1 MNISYKWLLEY
12 LPCTLS
18 PQEIA
23 DTLTSIGLETGGV
36 EEIETIRGGLR
47 GLVIGHVLT
56 CEEHPNSDHLHI
68 TMVDVGADAPLQIVC
83 GAPNVAAGQKVVV
96 ATVGTTLYHGEEEF
110 AIKKSK
116 IRGVESFGMI
126 CSEMEIGVGSSNDGI
141 IVLPS
146 DAPVGM
152 PAAEYYHVES
162 DYCIEVD
169 ITPNRVDATSHYGV
183 ARDLAASLKR
193 NGVPAELKLPKIG
206 PLVNQPQEYS
216 EIVVTISPE
225 GLLIIYQKLKNLFEQ
240 PNALDTRFNAP
251 HRNVTEKDL
260 DSILNELSNYS
271 SSSNTG
277 KFCRKKEFRGDP
289 PRPSDNP
296 QQDRTLL
303 DLEIDIYDGCIGSK
317 FYDILLQISEEER
330 DKLDI
335 VYLKKQDCSRIN
347 VKIPTLK
354 DNASTLPCP
363 RYQGLVIRDI
373 TVGESPEWLRNRLQ
387 AIGLRPI
394 NNIVD
399 ITNYVLHEF
408 GQPLHAFDLAFI
420 KGDQVH
426 VQTVAEGTPFVTL
439 DGVERKLTAEDL
451 MICDSNGDPMCVAG
465 VFGGLHSGVTE
476 KTKDIFL
483 ESANFN
489 PTMVRRTARRLG
501 LNTDSSFRFERGLD
515 PERTDWALR
524 RAASLILEIAGGRL
538 GGMTDVYPNPLKP
551 HQICLSFEKV
561 NSVIGR
567 TIEPETVRSI
577 LDSLEIRISKEEDGV
592 MTLEVPRYRTDVT
605 RDVDVIEEIMR
616 IYGYNQVELTG
627 YIRASLGHETETDRR
642 YKWQTV
648 VSEQLV
654 GAGFNEILNN
664 SLTAGSYYEG
674 LKTHPRE
681 MAVELMNPLSQE
693 LNCMRQTL
701 LFGGLETLSHNL
713 RRKHLSLYLFEWG
726 KCYRFHAAKRTDET
740 PLSAYAEDDRL
751 SIWICG
757 QRVHNSWAHPE
768 EPTSVFELK
777 AVVEQVLCRV
787 GIETGAYT
795 LETADNDLYASAMEV
810 KTRSGK
816 LLGTFGTVSTELI
829 KRFDIEQPVY
839 FAELLWDALMSESA
853 RYKLEARDLPR
864 FPEVKRD
871 LALLLDKA
879 VSFAE
884 IESLARGCEKKLL
897 RRVELF
903 DVYEG
908 KNLPAG
914 KKSYAVSFFLRN
926 DEKTLNDKQIE
937 AIMAKIRKTLEQ
949 KLGAQ
954 LR

>member
-68 TMVDVGADAPLQIVC
+68 TTVDVGADAPLQIVC

-126 CSEMEIGVGSSNDGI
+126 CSEVEIGVGSSNDGI

-193 NGVPAELKLPKIG
+193 NGVPAELKLPE
-206 PLVNQPQEYS
+206 VNLP
-216 EIVVTISPE
+216 TD
-225 GLLIIYQKLKNLFEQ
+225 II
-240 PNALDTRFNAP
+240 D
-251 HRNVTEKDL
+251 
-260 DSILNELSNYS
+260 
-271 SSSNTG
+271 
-277 KFCRKKEFRGDP
+277 
-289 PRPSDNP
+289 
-296 QQDRTLL
+296 
-303 DLEIDIYDGCIGSK
+303 
-317 FYDILLQISEEER
+317 
-330 DKLDI
+330 
-335 VYLKKQDCSRIN
+335 SRIE
-347 VKIPTLK
+347 VKVADAT
-354 DNASTLPCP
+354 ACP
-363 RYQGLVIRDI
+363 RYQGLVIKGI
-373 TVGESPEWLRNRLQ
+373 TVRESPEWLRNRLQ

-420 KGDQVH
+420 KGDRVH

-476 KTKDIFL
+476 KTTDIFL

-524 RAASLILEIAGGRL
+524 RAASLILEIAGGHL

-551 HQICLSFEKV
+551 HRISLSFEKV

-567 TIEPETVRSI
+567 TIEPEMVRSI
-577 LDSLEIRISKEEDGV
+577 LNSLEIRISKEEDGV

-740 PLSAYAEDDRL
+740 PLSVYAEDDRL
-751 SIWICG
+751 GIWICG

-829 KRFDIEQPVY
+829 KRFDIEQPIY

-937 AIMAKIRKTLEQ
+937 AIMAKIRTTLEQ

>member
-68 TMVDVGADAPLQIVC
+68 TTVDVGADAPLQIVC

-126 CSEMEIGVGSSNDGI
+126 CSEVEIGVGSSNDGI

-193 NGVPAELKLPKIG
+193 NGVPAELKLPE
-206 PLVNQPQEYS
+206 VNLP
-216 EIVVTISPE
+216 TD
-225 GLLIIYQKLKNLFEQ
+225 II
-240 PNALDTRFNAP
+240 D
-251 HRNVTEKDL
+251 
-260 DSILNELSNYS
+260 
-271 SSSNTG
+271 
-277 KFCRKKEFRGDP
+277 
-289 PRPSDNP
+289 
-296 QQDRTLL
+296 
-303 DLEIDIYDGCIGSK
+303 
-317 FYDILLQISEEER
+317 
-330 DKLDI
+330 
-335 VYLKKQDCSRIN
+335 SRIE
-347 VKIPTLK
+347 VKVADAT
-354 DNASTLPCP
+354 ACP
-363 RYQGLVIRDI
+363 RYQGLVIKGI
-373 TVGESPEWLRNRLQ
+373 TVRESPEWLRNRLQ

-577 LDSLEIRISKEEDGV
+577 LDSLEIRISKEGDGV

-616 IYGYNQVELTG
+616 IYGYNHVELTG

-740 PLSAYAEDDRL
+740 PLSVYAEDDRL
-751 SIWICG
+751 GIWICG

-816 LLGTFGTVSTELI
+816 LLGTFGTVSTEQI

-903 DVYEG
+903 DVYKG

-937 AIMAKIRKTLEQ
+937 ATMAKIRTTLEQ

>member
-68 TMVDVGADAPLQIVC
+68 TTVDVGADAPLQIVC

-126 CSEMEIGVGSSNDGI
+126 CSEVEIGVGSSNDGI

-193 NGVPAELKLPKIG
+193 NGVPAELKLPE
-206 PLVNQPQEYS
+206 VNLP
-216 EIVVTISPE
+216 TD
-225 GLLIIYQKLKNLFEQ
+225 II
-240 PNALDTRFNAP
+240 D
-251 HRNVTEKDL
+251 
-260 DSILNELSNYS
+260 
-271 SSSNTG
+271 
-277 KFCRKKEFRGDP
+277 
-289 PRPSDNP
+289 
-296 QQDRTLL
+296 
-303 DLEIDIYDGCIGSK
+303 
-317 FYDILLQISEEER
+317 
-330 DKLDI
+330 
-335 VYLKKQDCSRIN
+335 SRIE
-347 VKIPTLK
+347 VKVADAT
-354 DNASTLPCP
+354 ACP
-363 RYQGLVIRDI
+363 RYQGLVIKGI
-373 TVGESPEWLRNRLQ
+373 TVRESPEWLRNRLQ

-751 SIWICG
+751 GIWICG

-816 LLGTFGTVSTELI
+816 LLGTFGTVSTEQI

-937 AIMAKIRKTLEQ
+937 AIMAKIRTTLEQ

>member
-68 TMVDVGADAPLQIVC
+68 TTVDVGADAPLQIVC

-126 CSEMEIGVGSSNDGI
+126 CSEVEIGVGSSNDGI

-193 NGVPAELKLPKIG
+193 NGVPAELKLPE
-206 PLVNQPQEYS
+206 VNLP
-216 EIVVTISPE
+216 TD
-225 GLLIIYQKLKNLFEQ
+225 II
-240 PNALDTRFNAP
+240 D
-251 HRNVTEKDL
+251 
-260 DSILNELSNYS
+260 
-271 SSSNTG
+271 
-277 KFCRKKEFRGDP
+277 
-289 PRPSDNP
+289 
-296 QQDRTLL
+296 
-303 DLEIDIYDGCIGSK
+303 
-317 FYDILLQISEEER
+317 
-330 DKLDI
+330 
-335 VYLKKQDCSRIN
+335 SRIE
-347 VKIPTLK
+347 VKVADAT
-354 DNASTLPCP
+354 ACP
-363 RYQGLVIRDI
+363 RYQGLVIKGI
-373 TVGESPEWLRNRLQ
+373 TVRESPEWLRNRLQ

-577 LDSLEIRISKEEDGV
+577 LDSLEIRISKEGDGV

-616 IYGYNQVELTG
+616 IYGYNHVELTG

-740 PLSAYAEDDRL
+740 PLSVYAEDDRL
-751 SIWICG
+751 GIWICG

-816 LLGTFGTVSTELI
+816 LLGTFGTVSTEQI

-903 DVYEG
+903 DVYKG

-937 AIMAKIRKTLEQ
+937 AIMAKIRTTLEQ

>member
-1 MNISYKWLLEY
+1 MEY
-12 LPCTLS
+12 LPCALS

-68 TMVDVGADAPLQIVC
+68 TTVDVGADAPLQIVC

-126 CSEMEIGVGSSNDGI
+126 CSEVEIGVGSSNDGI

-193 NGVPAELKLPKIG
+193 NGVPAELKLPE
-206 PLVNQPQEYS
+206 VNLP
-216 EIVVTISPE
+216 TD
-225 GLLIIYQKLKNLFEQ
+225 II
-240 PNALDTRFNAP
+240 D
-251 HRNVTEKDL
+251 
-260 DSILNELSNYS
+260 
-271 SSSNTG
+271 
-277 KFCRKKEFRGDP
+277 
-289 PRPSDNP
+289 
-296 QQDRTLL
+296 
-303 DLEIDIYDGCIGSK
+303 
-317 FYDILLQISEEER
+317 
-330 DKLDI
+330 
-335 VYLKKQDCSRIN
+335 SRIE
-347 VKIPTLK
+347 VKVADAT
-354 DNASTLPCP
+354 ACP
-363 RYQGLVIRDI
+363 RYQGLVIKGI
-373 TVGESPEWLRNRLQ
+373 TVRESPEWLRNRLQ

-751 SIWICG
+751 GIWICG

-816 LLGTFGTVSTELI
+816 LLGTFGTVSTEQI

-937 AIMAKIRKTLEQ
+937 AIMAKIRTTLEQ

>member
-1 MNISYKWLLEY
+1 MKISYKWLLEY

-68 TMVDVGADAPLQIVC
+68 TTVDVGADAPLQIVC

-126 CSEMEIGVGSSNDGI
+126 CSEVEIGVGSSNEGI

-152 PAAEYYHVES
+152 PAAEHYHVKS

-183 ARDLAASLKR
+183 ARDLAASLQR
-193 NGVPAELKLPKIG
+193 NGIPAELKLPESMDIN
-206 PLVNQPQEYS
+206 PLQLLGYPCCIHSIQEKELESLYKKLKELLNELNGS
-216 EIVVTISPE
+216 DTISEDTPPIT
-225 GLLIIYQKLKNLFEQ
+225 LKVFDKILKNLSTHPKVFKKGDCETKK
-240 PNALDTRFNAP
+240 PFSYTLKSVALL
-251 HRNVTEKDL
+251 EKGQEEPYVYEFYIKD
-260 DSILNELSNYS
+260 DEL
-271 SSSNTG
+271 
-277 KFCRKKEFRGDP
+277 
-289 PRPSDNP
+289 
-296 QQDRTLL
+296 
-303 DLEIDIYDGCIGSK
+303 IGSK
-317 FYDILLQISEEER
+317 VHNI
-330 DKLDI
+330 
-335 VYLKKQDCSRIN
+335 LKKITPLIYYQEPHTLEEKG
-347 VKIPTLK
+347 KIPLIKVKVADAT
-354 DNASTLPCP
+354 ACP
-363 RYQGLVIRDI
+363 RYQGLVIKGI
-373 TVGESPEWLRNRLQ
+373 TVRESPEWLRNRLL

-476 KTKDIFL
+476 KTTDIFL

-561 NSVIGR
+561 NSVIGS

-751 SIWICG
+751 GIWICG

-816 LLGTFGTVSTELI
+816 LLGTFGTVSTEQI

-937 AIMAKIRKTLEQ
+937 AIMAKIRTTLEQ

>member
-68 TMVDVGADAPLQIVC
+68 TTVDVGADAPLQIVC
-83 GAPNVAAGQKVVV
+83 GAPNVATEQKVVV

-126 CSEMEIGVGSSNDGI
+126 CSEVEIGVGSSNDGI

-193 NGVPAELKLPKIG
+193 NGVPAELKLPE
-206 PLVNQPQEYS
+206 VNLP
-216 EIVVTISPE
+216 TD
-225 GLLIIYQKLKNLFEQ
+225 II
-240 PNALDTRFNAP
+240 D
-251 HRNVTEKDL
+251 
-260 DSILNELSNYS
+260 
-271 SSSNTG
+271 
-277 KFCRKKEFRGDP
+277 
-289 PRPSDNP
+289 
-296 QQDRTLL
+296 
-303 DLEIDIYDGCIGSK
+303 
-317 FYDILLQISEEER
+317 
-330 DKLDI
+330 
-335 VYLKKQDCSRIN
+335 SRIE
-347 VKIPTLK
+347 VKVADAT
-354 DNASTLPCP
+354 ACP
-363 RYQGLVIRDI
+363 RYQGLVIKGI
-373 TVGESPEWLRNRLQ
+373 TVRESPEWLRNRLQ

-577 LDSLEIRISKEEDGV
+577 LDSLEIRISKEGDGV

-616 IYGYNQVELTG
+616 IYGYNHVELTG

-740 PLSAYAEDDRL
+740 PLSVYAEDDRL
-751 SIWICG
+751 GIWICG

-816 LLGTFGTVSTELI
+816 LLGTFGTVSTEQI

-903 DVYEG
+903 DVYKG

-937 AIMAKIRKTLEQ
+937 AIMAKIRTTLEQ

>member
-68 TMVDVGADAPLQIVC
+68 TTVDVGADAPLQIVC

-126 CSEMEIGVGSSNDGI
+126 CSEVEIGVGSSNDGI

-193 NGVPAELKLPKIG
+193 NGIPAELKLPE
-206 PLVNQPQEYS
+206 VNLP
-216 EIVVTISPE
+216 TD
-225 GLLIIYQKLKNLFEQ
+225 II
-240 PNALDTRFNAP
+240 D
-251 HRNVTEKDL
+251 
-260 DSILNELSNYS
+260 
-271 SSSNTG
+271 
-277 KFCRKKEFRGDP
+277 
-289 PRPSDNP
+289 
-296 QQDRTLL
+296 
-303 DLEIDIYDGCIGSK
+303 
-317 FYDILLQISEEER
+317 
-330 DKLDI
+330 
-335 VYLKKQDCSRIN
+335 SRIE
-347 VKIPTLK
+347 VKVADAT
-354 DNASTLPCP
+354 ACP
-363 RYQGLVIRDI
+363 RYQGLAIRDI

-420 KGDQVH
+420 KGDRVH

-538 GGMTDVYPNPLKP
+538 GGMTDVYPNPLKL

-567 TIEPETVRSI
+567 KIEPETVRSI

-740 PLSAYAEDDRL
+740 PLSVYAEDDRL
-751 SIWICG
+751 GIWICG

-768 EPTSVFELK
+768 EQTSVFELK

-816 LLGTFGTVSTELI
+816 LLGTFGTVSTEQI

-937 AIMAKIRKTLEQ
+937 AIMAKIRTTLEQ

>member
-1 MNISYKWLLEY
+1 LEY
-12 LPCTLS
+12 LPCALS

-68 TMVDVGADAPLQIVC
+68 TTVDVGADAPLQIVC

-126 CSEMEIGVGSSNDGI
+126 CSEVEIGVGSSNDGI

-193 NGVPAELKLPKIG
+193 NGVPAELKLPE
-206 PLVNQPQEYS
+206 VNLP
-216 EIVVTISPE
+216 TD
-225 GLLIIYQKLKNLFEQ
+225 II
-240 PNALDTRFNAP
+240 D
-251 HRNVTEKDL
+251 
-260 DSILNELSNYS
+260 
-271 SSSNTG
+271 
-277 KFCRKKEFRGDP
+277 
-289 PRPSDNP
+289 
-296 QQDRTLL
+296 
-303 DLEIDIYDGCIGSK
+303 
-317 FYDILLQISEEER
+317 
-330 DKLDI
+330 
-335 VYLKKQDCSRIN
+335 SRIE
-347 VKIPTLK
+347 VKVADAT
-354 DNASTLPCP
+354 ACP
-363 RYQGLVIRDI
+363 RYQGLVIKGI
-373 TVGESPEWLRNRLQ
+373 TVRESPEWLRNRLQ

-751 SIWICG
+751 GIWICG

-816 LLGTFGTVSTELI
+816 LLGTFGTVSTEQI

-937 AIMAKIRKTLEQ
+937 AIMAKIRTTLEQ

>member
-68 TMVDVGADAPLQIVC
+68 TAVDVGADAPLQIVC

-126 CSEMEIGVGSSNDGI
+126 CSEVEIGVGSSNDGI

-193 NGVPAELKLPKIG
+193 NGVPAELKLPE
-206 PLVNQPQEYS
+206 VNLP
-216 EIVVTISPE
+216 TD
-225 GLLIIYQKLKNLFEQ
+225 II
-240 PNALDTRFNAP
+240 D
-251 HRNVTEKDL
+251 
-260 DSILNELSNYS
+260 
-271 SSSNTG
+271 
-277 KFCRKKEFRGDP
+277 
-289 PRPSDNP
+289 
-296 QQDRTLL
+296 
-303 DLEIDIYDGCIGSK
+303 
-317 FYDILLQISEEER
+317 
-330 DKLDI
+330 
-335 VYLKKQDCSRIN
+335 SRIE
-347 VKIPTLK
+347 VKVADAT
-354 DNASTLPCP
+354 ACP
-363 RYQGLVIRDI
+363 RYQGLVFRDI

-420 KGDQVH
+420 KEDRVH

-476 KTKDIFL
+476 KTKDVFL

-489 PTMVRRTARRLG
+489 STMVRRTARRLG

-524 RAASLILEIAGGRL
+524 RAASLILEITGGRL

-751 SIWICG
+751 GIWICG

-937 AIMAKIRKTLEQ
+937 AIMAKIRTTLEQ

>member
-18 PQEIA
+18 PREIA

-68 TMVDVGADAPLQIVC
+68 TTVDVGADATLQIVC

-126 CSEMEIGVGSSNDGI
+126 CSEVEIGVGSSNDGI
-141 IVLPS
+141 IVLPN
-146 DAPVGM
+146 DASVGM

-193 NGVPAELKLPKIG
+193 NGIPAELKLPE
-206 PLVNQPQEYS
+206 VNLP
-216 EIVVTISPE
+216 TD
-225 GLLIIYQKLKNLFEQ
+225 II
-240 PNALDTRFNAP
+240 D
-251 HRNVTEKDL
+251 
-260 DSILNELSNYS
+260 
-271 SSSNTG
+271 
-277 KFCRKKEFRGDP
+277 
-289 PRPSDNP
+289 
-296 QQDRTLL
+296 
-303 DLEIDIYDGCIGSK
+303 
-317 FYDILLQISEEER
+317 
-330 DKLDI
+330 
-335 VYLKKQDCSRIN
+335 SRID
-347 VKIPTLK
+347 VKVADAT
-354 DNASTLPCP
+354 ACP

-373 TVGESPEWLRNRLQ
+373 TVGESPEWLRNRLL

-408 GQPLHAFDLAFI
+408 GQPLHAFDMAFI
-420 KGDQVH
+420 KGDRVH

-476 KTKDIFL
+476 KTTDIFL

-524 RAASLILEIAGGRL
+524 RAASLILEIAGGCL
-538 GGMTDVYPNPLKP
+538 GGMTDIYPNPLPP
-551 HQICLSFEKV
+551 HRICLSFEKV
-561 NSVIGR
+561 NCVIGR
-567 TIEPETVRSI
+567 MIEPEMVRSI
-577 LDSLEIRISKEEDGV
+577 LNSLEIRISKEEDGV

-674 LKTHPRE
+674 LKAHPRE

-726 KCYRFHAAKRTDET
+726 KCYRFHAAKCTDET
-740 PLSAYAEDDRL
+740 PLAAYAEDDRL
-751 SIWICG
+751 GIWICG

-787 GIETGAYT
+787 GIETRAYT

-926 DEKTLNDKQIE
+926 EEKTLNDKQIE
-937 AIMAKIRKTLEQ
+937 AIMAKIRTTLEQ

>member
-1 MNISYKWLLEY
+1 MKISYKWLLEY
-12 LPCTLS
+12 LPSTLS

-68 TMVDVGADAPLQIVC
+68 TTVDVGADAPLQIVC

-96 ATVGTTLYHGEEEF
+96 ATVGATLYHGEEEF

-126 CSEMEIGVGSSNDGI
+126 CSEVEIGVGSSNDGT

-193 NGVPAELKLPKIG
+193 NGVPAELKLPE
-206 PLVNQPQEYS
+206 VNLP
-216 EIVVTISPE
+216 TD
-225 GLLIIYQKLKNLFEQ
+225 II
-240 PNALDTRFNAP
+240 D
-251 HRNVTEKDL
+251 
-260 DSILNELSNYS
+260 
-271 SSSNTG
+271 
-277 KFCRKKEFRGDP
+277 
-289 PRPSDNP
+289 
-296 QQDRTLL
+296 
-303 DLEIDIYDGCIGSK
+303 
-317 FYDILLQISEEER
+317 
-330 DKLDI
+330 
-335 VYLKKQDCSRIN
+335 SRIE
-347 VKIPTLK
+347 VKVADAT
-354 DNASTLPCP
+354 ACP
-363 RYQGLVIRDI
+363 RYQGLAIRDI

-420 KGDQVH
+420 KGDRVH

-524 RAASLILEIAGGRL
+524 RAASLILEIAGGHL

-740 PLSAYAEDDRL
+740 PLSVYAEDDRL
-751 SIWICG
+751 GIWICG

-816 LLGTFGTVSTELI
+816 LLGTFGTVSTEQI

-908 KNLPAG
+908 KNLPSG

-937 AIMAKIRKTLEQ
+937 AIMAKIRTTLEQ

>member
-68 TMVDVGADAPLQIVC
+68 TTVDVGADAPLQIVC

-96 ATVGTTLYHGEEEF
+96 ATVGATLYHGEEEF

-126 CSEMEIGVGSSNDGI
+126 CSEVEIGVGSSNDGT

-193 NGVPAELKLPKIG
+193 NGVPAELKLPE
-206 PLVNQPQEYS
+206 VNLP
-216 EIVVTISPE
+216 TD
-225 GLLIIYQKLKNLFEQ
+225 II
-240 PNALDTRFNAP
+240 D
-251 HRNVTEKDL
+251 
-260 DSILNELSNYS
+260 
-271 SSSNTG
+271 
-277 KFCRKKEFRGDP
+277 
-289 PRPSDNP
+289 
-296 QQDRTLL
+296 
-303 DLEIDIYDGCIGSK
+303 
-317 FYDILLQISEEER
+317 
-330 DKLDI
+330 
-335 VYLKKQDCSRIN
+335 SRIE
-347 VKIPTLK
+347 VKVADAT
-354 DNASTLPCP
+354 ACP
-363 RYQGLVIRDI
+363 RYQGLAIRDI

-420 KGDQVH
+420 KGDRVH

-451 MICDSNGDPMCVAG
+451 MICNSNGDPMCVAG

-674 LKTHPRE
+674 LKTHLRE

-740 PLSAYAEDDRL
+740 LLSAYAEDDRL
-751 SIWICG
+751 GIWICG

-816 LLGTFGTVSTELI
+816 LLGTFGTVSTEQI

-937 AIMAKIRKTLEQ
+937 AIMAKIRTTLEQ

>member
-68 TMVDVGADAPLQIVC
+68 TTVDVGADAPLQIVC

-96 ATVGTTLYHGEEEF
+96 ATVGTTLYHREEEF

-126 CSEMEIGVGSSNDGI
+126 CSEVEIGVGSSNDGI

-193 NGVPAELKLPKIG
+193 NGIPAELKLPE
-206 PLVNQPQEYS
+206 VNLP
-216 EIVVTISPE
+216 TD
-225 GLLIIYQKLKNLFEQ
+225 II
-240 PNALDTRFNAP
+240 D
-251 HRNVTEKDL
+251 
-260 DSILNELSNYS
+260 
-271 SSSNTG
+271 
-277 KFCRKKEFRGDP
+277 
-289 PRPSDNP
+289 
-296 QQDRTLL
+296 
-303 DLEIDIYDGCIGSK
+303 
-317 FYDILLQISEEER
+317 
-330 DKLDI
+330 
-335 VYLKKQDCSRIN
+335 SRIE
-347 VKIPTLK
+347 VKVADAT
-354 DNASTLPCP
+354 ACP
-363 RYQGLVIRDI
+363 RYQGLAIRDI

-420 KGDQVH
+420 KGDRVH

-538 GGMTDVYPNPLKP
+538 GGMTDVYPNPLKL

-567 TIEPETVRSI
+567 KIEPETVRSI

-740 PLSAYAEDDRL
+740 PLSVYAEDDRL
-751 SIWICG
+751 GIWICG

-816 LLGTFGTVSTELI
+816 LLGTFGTVSTEQI

-937 AIMAKIRKTLEQ
+937 AIMAKIRTTLEQ

>member
-68 TMVDVGADAPLQIVC
+68 TTVDVGADAPLQIVC

-126 CSEMEIGVGSSNDGI
+126 CSEVEIGVGSSNDGI

-152 PAAEYYHVES
+152 PAAEYYHVAS

-193 NGVPAELKLPKIG
+193 NGVPAELKLPE
-206 PLVNQPQEYS
+206 VNLP
-216 EIVVTISPE
+216 TD
-225 GLLIIYQKLKNLFEQ
+225 II
-240 PNALDTRFNAP
+240 D
-251 HRNVTEKDL
+251 
-260 DSILNELSNYS
+260 
-271 SSSNTG
+271 
-277 KFCRKKEFRGDP
+277 
-289 PRPSDNP
+289 
-296 QQDRTLL
+296 
-303 DLEIDIYDGCIGSK
+303 
-317 FYDILLQISEEER
+317 
-330 DKLDI
+330 
-335 VYLKKQDCSRIN
+335 SRIE
-347 VKIPTLK
+347 VKVADAT
-354 DNASTLPCP
+354 ACP
-363 RYQGLVIRDI
+363 RYQGLVIKGI
-373 TVGESPEWLRNRLQ
+373 TVRESPEWLRNRLQ

-751 SIWICG
+751 GIWICG

-816 LLGTFGTVSTELI
+816 LLGTFGTVSTEQI

-937 AIMAKIRKTLEQ
+937 AIMAKIRTTLEQ

>member
-12 LPCTLS
+12 LPCALS

-68 TMVDVGADAPLQIVC
+68 TTVDVGADAPLQIVC

-126 CSEMEIGVGSSNDGI
+126 CSEVEIGVGSSNDGI

-193 NGVPAELKLPKIG
+193 NGVPAELKLPE
-206 PLVNQPQEYS
+206 VNLP
-216 EIVVTISPE
+216 TD
-225 GLLIIYQKLKNLFEQ
+225 II
-240 PNALDTRFNAP
+240 D
-251 HRNVTEKDL
+251 
-260 DSILNELSNYS
+260 
-271 SSSNTG
+271 
-277 KFCRKKEFRGDP
+277 
-289 PRPSDNP
+289 
-296 QQDRTLL
+296 
-303 DLEIDIYDGCIGSK
+303 
-317 FYDILLQISEEER
+317 
-330 DKLDI
+330 
-335 VYLKKQDCSRIN
+335 SRIE
-347 VKIPTLK
+347 VKVADAT
-354 DNASTLPCP
+354 ACP
-363 RYQGLVIRDI
+363 RYQGLVIKGI
-373 TVGESPEWLRNRLQ
+373 TVRESPEWLRNRLQ

-751 SIWICG
+751 GIWICG

-816 LLGTFGTVSTELI
+816 LLGTFGTVSTEQI

-937 AIMAKIRKTLEQ
+937 AIMAKIRTTLEQ

>member
-68 TMVDVGADAPLQIVC
+68 TTVDVGADAPLQIVC

-126 CSEMEIGVGSSNDGI
+126 CSEVEIGVGSSNDGI

-193 NGVPAELKLPKIG
+193 NGIPAELKLPE
-206 PLVNQPQEYS
+206 VNLP
-216 EIVVTISPE
+216 TD
-225 GLLIIYQKLKNLFEQ
+225 II
-240 PNALDTRFNAP
+240 D
-251 HRNVTEKDL
+251 
-260 DSILNELSNYS
+260 
-271 SSSNTG
+271 
-277 KFCRKKEFRGDP
+277 
-289 PRPSDNP
+289 
-296 QQDRTLL
+296 
-303 DLEIDIYDGCIGSK
+303 
-317 FYDILLQISEEER
+317 
-330 DKLDI
+330 
-335 VYLKKQDCSRIN
+335 SRIE
-347 VKIPTLK
+347 VKVA
-354 DNASTLPCP
+354 DAMACP

-420 KGDQVH
+420 KGDRVH

-751 SIWICG
+751 GIWICG

-937 AIMAKIRKTLEQ
+937 AIMAKIRTTLEQ

>member
-1 MNISYKWLLEY
+1 MKISYKWLLEY

-68 TMVDVGADAPLQIVC
+68 TAVDVGADAPLQIVC

-126 CSEMEIGVGSSNDGI
+126 CSEVEIGVGSSNDGI

-193 NGVPAELKLPKIG
+193 NGVPAELKLPE
-206 PLVNQPQEYS
+206 VNLP
-216 EIVVTISPE
+216 TD
-225 GLLIIYQKLKNLFEQ
+225 II
-240 PNALDTRFNAP
+240 D
-251 HRNVTEKDL
+251 
-260 DSILNELSNYS
+260 
-271 SSSNTG
+271 
-277 KFCRKKEFRGDP
+277 
-289 PRPSDNP
+289 
-296 QQDRTLL
+296 
-303 DLEIDIYDGCIGSK
+303 
-317 FYDILLQISEEER
+317 
-330 DKLDI
+330 
-335 VYLKKQDCSRIN
+335 SRIE
-347 VKIPTLK
+347 VKVADAT
-354 DNASTLPCP
+354 ACP

-408 GQPLHAFDLAFI
+408 GQPLHAFNLAFI
-420 KGDQVH
+420 KEDRVH
-426 VQTVAEGTPFVTL
+426 VQTVAEGTPFITL

-751 SIWICG
+751 GIWICG

-937 AIMAKIRKTLEQ
+937 AIMAKIRTTLEQ

>member
-1 MNISYKWLLEY
+1 MKISYKWLLEY
-12 LPCTLS
+12 LPSTLS

-68 TMVDVGADAPLQIVC
+68 TTVDVGADAPLQIVC

-96 ATVGTTLYHGEEEF
+96 ATVGATLYHGEEEF

-126 CSEMEIGVGSSNDGI
+126 CSEVEIGVGSSNDGT

-193 NGVPAELKLPKIG
+193 NGVPAELKLPE
-206 PLVNQPQEYS
+206 VNLP
-216 EIVVTISPE
+216 TD
-225 GLLIIYQKLKNLFEQ
+225 II
-240 PNALDTRFNAP
+240 D
-251 HRNVTEKDL
+251 
-260 DSILNELSNYS
+260 
-271 SSSNTG
+271 
-277 KFCRKKEFRGDP
+277 
-289 PRPSDNP
+289 
-296 QQDRTLL
+296 
-303 DLEIDIYDGCIGSK
+303 
-317 FYDILLQISEEER
+317 
-330 DKLDI
+330 
-335 VYLKKQDCSRIN
+335 SRIE
-347 VKIPTLK
+347 VKVADAT
-354 DNASTLPCP
+354 ACP
-363 RYQGLVIRDI
+363 RYQGLAIRDI

-420 KGDQVH
+420 KGDRVH

-524 RAASLILEIAGGRL
+524 RAASLILEIAGGHL

-740 PLSAYAEDDRL
+740 PLSVYAEDDRL
-751 SIWICG
+751 GIWICG

-937 AIMAKIRKTLEQ
+937 AIMAKIRTTLEQ

>member
-68 TMVDVGADAPLQIVC
+68 TTVDVGADAPLQIVC

-116 IRGVESFGMI
+116 IRGVESVGMI
-126 CSEMEIGVGSSNDGI
+126 CSEVEIGVGSSNDGI

-193 NGVPAELKLPKIG
+193 NGIPAELKLPE
-206 PLVNQPQEYS
+206 VNLP
-216 EIVVTISPE
+216 TD
-225 GLLIIYQKLKNLFEQ
+225 II
-240 PNALDTRFNAP
+240 D
-251 HRNVTEKDL
+251 
-260 DSILNELSNYS
+260 
-271 SSSNTG
+271 
-277 KFCRKKEFRGDP
+277 
-289 PRPSDNP
+289 
-296 QQDRTLL
+296 
-303 DLEIDIYDGCIGSK
+303 
-317 FYDILLQISEEER
+317 
-330 DKLDI
+330 
-335 VYLKKQDCSRIN
+335 SRIE
-347 VKIPTLK
+347 VKVADAT
-354 DNASTLPCP
+354 TCP

-373 TVGESPEWLRNRLQ
+373 AVGESPEWLRNRLQ

-420 KGDQVH
+420 KGDRVH

-538 GGMTDVYPNPLKP
+538 GGMTDVYPNPLKL

-751 SIWICG
+751 GIWICG

-937 AIMAKIRKTLEQ
+937 AIMAKIRTTLEQ